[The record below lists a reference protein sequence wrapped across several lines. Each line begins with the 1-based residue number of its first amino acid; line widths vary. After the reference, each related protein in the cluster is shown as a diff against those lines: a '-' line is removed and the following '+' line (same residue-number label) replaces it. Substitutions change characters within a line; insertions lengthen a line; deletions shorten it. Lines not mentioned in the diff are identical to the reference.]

1 MRLVEEAAAYPGDS
15 EVEAKFALVLL
26 YSREKEFSQ
35 AQRVLSELK
44 QRYPR
49 NRLVW
54 LESAST
60 WLRDERA
67 RMAERDLRLGFAKLL
82 EDDRTRM
89 FGEDEM
95 WLLKRGTARVEFAKL
110 TDARSDLEAARTGG
124 TTEWVQGRASVEL
137 GKIADIEGDRSLAR
151 SEYDRGR
158 RLCDRAHDRRCVS
171 LAKNLK
177 KHGYSGSRYGD
188 STPVPA
194 AEKQGP

>member
-95 WLLKRGTARVEFAKL
+95 WAAQARDGPGRVRLADRCTVGFGGGSDRRHDRMGTGARV
-110 TDARSDLEAARTGG
+110 
-124 TTEWVQGRASVEL
+124 GRI
-137 GKIADIEGDRSLAR
+137 GQDR
-151 SEYDRGR
+151 
-158 RLCDRAHDRRCVS
+158 
-171 LAKNLK
+171 
-177 KHGYSGSRYGD
+177 
-188 STPVPA
+188 
-194 AEKQGP
+194 